1 LHISKIGRAVLVAT
15 VLLTITAVAAC
26 ERAGHQNTGGDGGT
40 VANEKQ
46 QQGNASEAGAEADA
60 KANLTL
66 KVDAGSELY
75 PINPLFFGANTLFWI
90 DDDASMKDGEVAAQ
104 MKDLQVKLLRY
115 PGGTVADNF
124 HWQDVKLDRTDRFP
138 YEDGPDKMSPDEFI
152 ALCRKVGAEPMIVV
166 NTETWF
172 AKGDVEGG
180 AKEAADWVRYY
191 NKEKG
196 YGVKYWEIGNETYH
210 HPIMSAEEY
219 AGLVVQ
225 YSKAMKQVDP
235 SIQIGVNGHWNAKD
249 VGTKERVKPGKL
261 QELLAAEE
269 SASGKQENDK
279 LKQLEKQL
287 IDQDRLKGSPMWW
300 PTVLD
305 KAGESLDFAI
315 IHWYFTPNQV
325 KNIDTAVRELD
336 QLIQG
341 KLPGKHIP
349 IALTEWNSTQ
359 ERNVTTEA
367 NHALMIGEAML
378 RFLDGGVDMSEYWP
392 FRMKSG
398 KFTMLD
404 YKTNNPGSFANLFK
418 LLASSLQGDRVA
430 ASGLESQVYS
440 FAARDKATGKL
451 VVCLI
456 NRTNADLQGVAID
469 LQGFQANK
477 ASGKVLATQTVNAK
491 SAVLKEQDA
500 VLAKSEG
507 QWTVGLPKLS
517 MAVVQFE

>member
-1 LHISKIGRAVLVAT
+1 MHISNIWRAAAISAVLLLIVAG
-15 VLLTITAVAAC
+15 AAC
-26 ERAGHQNTGGDGGT
+26 DRAGQQNAGGDGGT
-40 VANEKQ
+40 VANEEQ
-46 QQGNASEAGAEADA
+46 QQGNATETGADA
-60 KANLTL
+60 VAKTGSTLT
-66 KVDAGSELY
+66 VDAGRELY
-75 PINPLFFGANTLFWI
+75 KINPLFFGANTLFWI
-90 DDDASMKDGEVAAQ
+90 DDDASMKNGEVAAQ
-104 MKDLQVKLLRY
+104 MKDLHVKLLRY

-124 HWQDVKLDRTDRFP
+124 HWQDVKLDRIDRFP

-269 SASGKQENDK
+269 AASGKQENDK

-287 IDQDRLKGSPMWW
+287 IEQDRLKGSPMWW

-325 KNIDTAVRELD
+325 KNIDSAIKELD
-336 QLIQG
+336 QLIQQ
-341 KLPGKHIP
+341 KLPGKPIP

-367 NHALMIGEAML
+367 NHALMMGEAML
-378 RFLDGGVDMSEYWP
+378 RFLDGGVGMSEYWP

-398 KFTMLD
+398 KYTMLD
-404 YKTNNPGSFANLFK
+404 YNTNRPGSFANLFK

-430 ASGLESQVYS
+430 ASGMESQVYS
-440 FAARDKATGKL
+440 FAARDQATGKL

-456 NRTNADLQGVAID
+456 NRTNSDLQGIAIG
-469 LQGFQANK
+469 LQSFQASK

-491 SAVLKEQDA
+491 TA
-500 VLAKSEG
+500 VLAERNAVLAQGDG
-507 QWTVGLPKLS
+507 QWTIDLPKLS
-517 MAVVQFE
+517 IAVVQFE